1 MRRLTKTP
9 APTLTLTLSSH
20 HFQAA
25 AMVNV
30 HRKVELTCILRFSPP
45 ASQLD
50 DIQSLKSEFIYILYG
65 STRSLNWV
73 SVVLQLDVT
82 HLECDYL

>member
-1 MRRLTKTP
+1 MRRLRETP

-30 HRKVELTCILRFSPP
+30 HRKVELTCILRFPP
-45 ASQLD
+45 LP
-50 DIQSLKSEFIYILYG
+50 
-65 STRSLNWV
+65 V
-73 SVVLQLDVT
+73 S
-82 HLECDYL
+82 